1 MVFTMTNVTFYVKS
15 TGKQL
20 LFKIYEINV
29 IISKLFVRLTTYA
42 IKILFTRLT
51 QRVIS
56 CIVITLGPLS
66 LSINFT
72 CKWFSLK
79 PLGQLESN
87 LLRMVIGWSSTKC
100 LFLSETTTEANL
112 FSVFVCEASIFQP
125 IQIASTDLL
134 QLLSFPITVRTKS
147 GQHPNFFILFKSDLS
162 WVFLMEKCLAS
173 VCLSVIRK
181 SSHFQLLYNH
191 CMSSHQTYHKCSFS
205 RREESV
211 WTPSK
216 SKVDDMALDW
226 WTQFWL
232 LHADTL
238 HVKSPDL
245 LEMFLSDPEEV
256 LLLFGAIRYRTWLHW
271 LRKLIISAEVL
282 HAKPPDFPEMFLK
295 GSF

>member
-1 MVFTMTNVTFYVKS
+1 MVF
-15 TGKQL
+15 
-20 LFKIYEINV
+20 
-29 IISKLFVRLTTYA
+29 
-42 IKILFTRLT
+42 
-51 QRVIS
+51 
-56 CIVITLGPLS
+56 
-66 LSINFT
+66 
-72 CKWFSLK
+72 
-79 PLGQLESN
+79 
-87 LLRMVIGWSSTKC
+87 
-100 LFLSETTTEANL
+100 SETTRPIGIKLVKNGHWMVL
-112 FSVFVCEASIFQP
+112 YKVFIFIRNHHRNKP

-226 WTQFWL
+226 
-232 LHADTL
+232 
-238 HVKSPDL
+238 
-245 LEMFLSDPEEV
+245 
-256 LLLFGAIRYRTWLHW
+256 
-271 LRKLIISAEVL
+271 
-282 HAKPPDFPEMFLK
+282 
-295 GSF
+295 